1 MQIPKNLL
9 EMTFEVG
16 SANCFLSTKCH
27 TQFYTTMPVS
37 VFHFSLSQI
46 IQRVIKHAGSFRGIY
61 TQSCL
66 EHMDLFCIFIV
77 VLIVKLCISTCSGAL
92 WGFARSFSIIP
103 NPCCRTWHVENIQVN
118 AFPTVVLFQTV
129 NSPCLNLDKGSGSCC
144 SCFGL
149 QTTW

>member
-1 MQIPKNLL
+1 
-9 EMTFEVG
+9 
-16 SANCFLSTKCH
+16 
-27 TQFYTTMPVS
+27 MPVS

-144 SCFGL
+144 SCLAFRPHGDIYKVIL
-149 QTTW
+149 